1 MSPQELK
8 RAAKARQSVV
18 ALGFNRD
25 LDGGGLAGSERPLP
39 AAFWLNVNWS
49 VVDRALPTMTI
60 YKRKPKT

>member
-1 MSPQELK
+1 MSSEEL
-8 RAAKARQSVV
+8 RAAAKARKSVL

-39 AAFWLNVNWS
+39 AAFWINVNWS

-60 YKRKPKT
+60 YKGKSKT